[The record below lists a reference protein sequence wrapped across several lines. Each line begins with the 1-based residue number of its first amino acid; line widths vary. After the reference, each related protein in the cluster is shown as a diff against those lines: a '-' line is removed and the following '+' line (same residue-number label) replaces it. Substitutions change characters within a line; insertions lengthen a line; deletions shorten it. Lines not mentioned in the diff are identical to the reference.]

1 MLTVFSDKLK
11 FMNELKDDREAF
23 TANLEKYAEEAQR
36 FTTYCNIDAAED
48 YKEMVKALQNTL
60 TEAQA

>member
-1 MLTVFSDKLK
+1 
-11 FMNELKDDREAF
+11 MNELKDDREAF